1 MVPRGVA
8 MFFIY
13 LVTLTLLFGGI
24 GSFFLQRNNVVKRR
38 IDTFIPNDSRNIIN
52 QDEQEAIKKEPV
64 RIKHIFIKL
73 SNLIQPKQV
82 KSDKIQQELDAA
94 GIPLKPEEFMLVR
107 GVISIVFV
115 GVAIL
120 LSLHASITIL
130 LSLLGWF
137 SPKGYLKY
145 QKDKRL
151 TKCASQLPQTLET
164 MSTAMKSGFSFI
176 QAMQIISKEVPE
188 PLGPE
193 FARTIRE
200 INLGVSMELAF
211 ENMLKRLPNKDLDIV
226 VTALLIQRTTG
237 GNLTQILET
246 IKETITE
253 RVRMKEELNA
263 LTAQGKMSAWV
274 ISLLPVILGLLL
286 NVLNPAYFNPLLSHP
301 LGWTL
306 LIVGALSG
314 VLGWVLIQKIIKIE
328 V

>member
-1 MVPRGVA
+1 
-8 MFFIY
+8 MFLVY
-13 LVTLTLLFGGI
+13 LLVFTLLFYKI
-24 GSFFLQRNNVVKRR
+24 GSYFYRKNNVVKRR
-38 IDTFIPNDSRNIIN
+38 IETFIPRDIRSSVVLEEPENH
-52 QDEQEAIKKEPV
+52 KKEHV
-64 RIKHIFIKL
+64 KVKEILLKL
-73 SNLIQPKQV
+73 TSVIHPKKNKREKLQRV
-82 KSDKIQQELDAA
+82 LDTA
-94 GIPLKPEEFMLVR
+94 GMPLKPEEFILIR
-107 GVISIVFV
+107 
-115 GVAIL
+115 VAIAGSAGILGL
-120 LSLHASITIL
+120 LIKVNIFVIFL
-130 LSLLGWF
+130 LVIVGWVIPGF
-137 SPKGYLKY
+137 YVKVKRE
-145 QKDKRL
+145 KRL
-151 TKCASQLPQTLET
+151 AKCAAQLPQALDT

-176 QAMQIISKEVPE
+176 QAMQIIAKEVPD

-193 FARTIRE
+193 FSRVIHE
-200 INLGVSMELAF
+200 INLGVSMESAF

-286 NVLNPAYFNPLLSHP
+286 NVMNPEYFSPLISHP

-306 LIVGALSG
+306 LGFGAISG
-314 VLGWVLIQKIIKIE
+314 MLGWFLIQKIIKIE